1 MGMKRRTVVMAIGGA
16 VVLSLVALITINN
29 SGFYPLI
36 PGSNQL
42 VKSARPSQSIISADQ
57 AIRDARRYAGRQWNP
72 REPIATAF
80 GIVKSPRYYG
90 PAWLVTDP
98 YAFVPSTGPNPQ
110 PTGIKTAFV
119 TKRSLTVV
127 VNARTGHPVEA
138 FAPAGPYHRTN

>member
-1 MGMKRRTVVMAIGGA
+1 MKRRTVVIAIGGA
-16 VVLSLVALITINN
+16 VILGLATSITINN
-29 SGFYPLI
+29 SGFSPLI

-42 VKSARPSQSIISADQ
+42 VKSAQPSHSMISADH

-98 YAFVPSTGPNPQ
+98 YAFVLSTGPNPHQ
-110 PTGIKTAFV
+110 PLSRP
-119 TKRSLTVV
+119 RS
-127 VNARTGHPVEA
+127 
-138 FAPAGPYHRTN
+138 

>member
-1 MGMKRRTVVMAIGGA
+1 MKRRTVVIAIGGA
-16 VVLSLVALITINN
+16 VVLGVAASITIDN
-29 SGFYPLI
+29 SGFYPLM

-42 VKSARPSQSIISADQ
+42 VKSARPSRSMISANQ

-72 REPIATAF
+72 REPIATAY

-110 PTGIKTAFV
+110 RTDTKTGFLTR
-119 TKRSLTVV
+119 RSLTVV
-127 VNARTGHPVEA
+127 INARTGHPVEA